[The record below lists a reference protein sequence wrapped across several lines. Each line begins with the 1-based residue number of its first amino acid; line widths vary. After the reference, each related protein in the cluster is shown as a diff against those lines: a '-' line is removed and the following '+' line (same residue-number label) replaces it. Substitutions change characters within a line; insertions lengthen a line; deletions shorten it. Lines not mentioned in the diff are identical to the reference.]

1 LGMTLSDPTNKT
13 TSCRQH
19 ALLPAAITRER
30 TPSGDERGCGDDD
43 RPLDRGAREPVG
55 STRHRTAP
63 PSVRQVRAHPG
74 RRARRVP
81 SEGQRV
87 PAHQPSWCTSLRRTQ
102 TCCAEHGHPT
112 GRGPCRGRA
121 DNAPARRD
129 RPRASCASPCAR
141 PRRPRRARRP
151 GTAPAGLR
159 SPSSGGRASQAACD
173 MSEAQKSCGAVY
185 PKRHGSNSPIQQ
197 RVPILGAINGPF
209 HAVACAGLSSVRG
222 AEVVSLC
229 A

>member
-1 LGMTLSDPTNKT
+1 MTLSDPTNKT
-13 TSCRQH
+13 TSYRQH

-43 RPLDRGAREPVG
+43 QPLDRGAREPVG
-55 STRHRTAP
+55 STRHQTAP
-63 PSVRQVRAHPG
+63 LPARQVRAHPG
-74 RRARRVP
+74 RQAQRAP

-87 PAHQPSWCTSLRRTQ
+87 PAHQPSWYTSLRRTL
-102 TCCAEHGHPT
+102 TCCAEHGHLT
-112 GRGPCRGRA
+112 GRGPCRDRA

-151 GTAPAGLR
+151 GTVPAGLR

-173 MSEAQKSCGAVY
+173 MSEAQKSCDWMCHEQHVPYSLRRPAV
-185 PKRHGSNSPIQQ
+185 PRQPL
-197 RVPILGAINGPF
+197 VF
-209 HAVACAGLSSVRG
+209 
-222 AEVVSLC
+222 
-229 A
+229 